1 MRRRRRDMERNS
13 QVLEVEVEYGGTPH
27 RASYFVEDNTI
38 HASIGGRLLSIPRGP
53 RSAADTVK
61 TVLSGY
67 LLQQSRK
74 LRHVGR
80 WSGA

>member
-1 MRRRRRDMERNS
+1 MERDS

-27 RASYFVEDNTI
+27 RASYFVEANTI
-38 HASIGGRLLSIPRGP
+38 HANIGGRLLTIPRGP
-53 RSAADTVK
+53 RSAADAVR

-74 LRHVGR
+74 LRLVSR
-80 WSGA
+80 WHSA

>member
-1 MRRRRRDMERNS
+1 MERNS
-13 QVLEVEVEYGGTPH
+13 QVLEVEVDYGGTPH
-27 RASYFVEDNTI
+27 RASYFVEENTI
-38 HASIGGRLLSIPRGP
+38 HANIGGRVLSIPCGP

-74 LRHVGR
+74 LRHAGR
-80 WSGA
+80 WNSA